1 MTEEKETRKPSD
13 ELEISAAA
21 EEVKRIKEIGD
32 AQRTFDLDK
41 LERFKFSPGN
51 GKQNEK
57 KVHFVQK
64 YSEPGLLAEAV
75 VVDGVPYFAIS
86 RLRLRANPRDVDIV
100 LETSIPIDD
109 KREYKPFDVSSYLN
123 QPYRFSSKKD
133 FEQCIEKARRESLDS
148 LYRKVKGIWTKYIDA
163 DDFHISICAADTI
176 FTYYQDK
183 VGLTHYLFFVG
194 GNDSGKSNNLFV
206 LKHLAYR
213 NLTST
218 GMTVANIYQFLGN
231 GEEGQGTLCYDEA
244 DKLDEDRLMMAA
256 LKNGYLQGCPVA
268 RIDTSFGRIQQKF
281 NTYCWKA
288 FAAEKFLDPVNAK
301 GLIQRCI
308 ELKCYAGDPD
318 YDIVEVIDDSGSEEF
333 RPLKDELND
342 IHNLLLAV
350 RLLHYH
356 EIIPDVKLNIKRREK
371 QLFKPLIRIFQNART
386 LDELLPVISRYV
398 TRRREANSNTQHA
411 FLYRAV
417 ADMIK
422 SRRTSQLESSFIW
435 NYIKETL
442 PGADIAGR
450 PLSYET
456 SEFGTITQREVI
468 QTLEHVFGAKGRKSH
483 GIRMLDF
490 DRYQLQRL
498 GRVYDLATEVQVIR
512 DGDDSFEKN
521 RGENGED
528 WTDVGLGRYF
538 VTDPQDERSE
548 KNDELYSKI
557 LKKEYKNSEENT
569 SFIDPNQVGH
579 PVHPSH
585 APHAPHA
592 HHTSTSSFS
601 CYHNGCDF
609 HTDNEQIYQSHGAT
623 KHTKNPLLYPS
634 KAEIEKYGLQA
645 QGKNWEK

>member
-1 MTEEKETRKPSD
+1 MTRDNVYPNDDPET
-13 ELEISAAA
+13 AA
-21 EEVKRIKEIGD
+21 K
-32 AQRTFDLDK
+32 K
-41 LERFKFSPGN
+41 LAIDSSWFVIPEN
-51 GKQNEK
+51 GKGKQ

-64 YSEPGLLAEAV
+64 HSEPGLLAEAV
-75 VVDGVPYFAIS
+75 IVGGVPYFAVS
-86 RLRLRANPRDVDIV
+86 RLNFGKITVT
-100 LETSIPIDD
+100 LEESIPITD
-109 KREYKPFDVSSYLN
+109 RSEYKPFEASAYLN
-123 QPYRFSSKKD
+123 EPYKFKLKED
-133 FEQCIEKARRESLDS
+133 FEQCIQKARIETLDS

-206 LKHLAYR
+206 LKHLSYR
-213 NLTST
+213 NFTST

-288 FAAEKFLDPVNAK
+288 FAAETYPNPTKAK
-301 GLIQRCI
+301 GFNQRCI
-308 ELKCYAGDPD
+308 ELKCFAGDPE

-342 IHNLLLAV
+342 MHNLLLTV
-350 RLLHYH
+350 RLLHFH
-356 EIIPDVKLNIKRREK
+356 RIISDVKLNIKRREK

-422 SRRTSQLESSFIW
+422 SRKTSRLESSFIW

-442 PGADIAGR
+442 PGADIAGK

-468 QTLEHVFGAKGRKSH
+468 QTLEHVFDAKARKSH
-483 GIRMLDF
+483 GKRMLEF
-490 DRYQLQRL
+490 DVSKLQRL
-498 GRVYDLATEVQVIR
+498 GKVYDLATEIKVVW
-512 DGDDSFEKN
+512 DGDDSFEQN
-521 RGENGED
+521 RGADWTD
-528 WTDVGLGRYF
+528 WTDVGLDRHLTAG
-538 VTDPQDERSE
+538 TQDEESE
-548 KNDELYSKI
+548 RNDGSYSKI
-557 LKKEYKNSEENT
+557 LKTEYQNNEENT
-569 SFIDPNQVGH
+569 SFINPNQVGSPGH
-579 PVHPSH
+579 P
-585 APHAPHA
+585 PHAPHPPP
-592 HHTSTSSFS
+592 TSTPSYS
-601 CYHNGCDF
+601 CYHNDCYF
-609 HTDNEQIYQSHGAT
+609 HTDSEQAYQSHGAT

-645 QGKNWEK
+645 QGRSWEK